1 MVDDSD
7 FLRFLNE
14 PLRDAEVAA
23 SSGHEARWRILV
35 VDDDADVHRATQFA
49 LDQAVVLGRPL
60 ELIFASSAHEAKS
73 ILAGEPDIALI
84 LLDVVMETSSAG
96 LELVGHIREQS
107 RLKTTRIIL
116 RTGQPGY
123 APEYST
129 IVNYDINDYRTKSE
143 LSQIRLLTAVT
154 AALRSYEQLCSLDAN
169 RQGLASIV
177 HASSAFMAQDGIE
190 AFAYRLIE
198 WVAHMTGAGPA
209 GIVYMRNLSQDQM
222 GRVLAATGR
231 FAPSLGALA
240 DDIQPLDVRSKL
252 MQALAGAQN
261 VLDSDGIA
269 IYLGNPGALHM
280 AVYLDAPS
288 KLRQID
294 PQLLEA
300 MCSSFGSCL
309 YNLHLVDKL
318 HTQAYTDALTGLPNR
333 NRFLELIEEAD
344 LTGAEPQVLA
354 MVDIDDFASLN
365 DLMGHRY
372 ADRLLL
378 AYADRLASTFGKN
391 VHLARVGSNAFGMV
405 GSASQL
411 TPAQLAASYVEHL
424 EVDDVAHFI
433 TATSGFVKLTPGLQS
448 GQKWFQD
455 ASIALKNAKRWQRGQ
470 HLEFTPDLGQ
480 LARARAA
487 LLSELQGAFQRGEL
501 FVVYQPQIALGTSEF
516 VGLEALVRWRKP
528 DGTMIPPDQFI
539 ALAEQSGL
547 ILPLGD
553 WVLTTA
559 CCVMRQ
565 LLDTGM
571 APQRMAVNVSMVQF
585 QRPDFVERVDLALQT
600 SGLSGS
606 RLELEITE
614 SVAMVSE
621 QMIAQSL
628 AKLRE
633 RNISIAMDDFGTG
646 YSSLSYLERLRF
658 DRLKVD
664 RSFVLQMSGSSAPR
678 ITEMILQLGH
688 KLGVRV
694 IAEGIED
701 QSTLERLLQM
711 GCDEGQG
718 YHIGRPMP
726 LEQLLQWVR
735 AHHP

>member
-1 MVDDSD
+1 M
-7 FLRFLNE
+7 
-14 PLRDAEVAA
+14 
-23 SSGHEARWRILV
+23 
-35 VDDDADVHRATQFA
+35 
-49 LDQAVVLGRPL
+49 
-60 ELIFASSAHEAKS
+60 
-73 ILAGEPDIALI
+73 
-84 LLDVVMETSSAG
+84 
-96 LELVGHIREQS
+96 
-107 RLKTTRIIL
+107 
-116 RTGQPGY
+116 
-123 APEYST
+123 
-129 IVNYDINDYRTKSE
+129 
-143 LSQIRLLTAVT
+143 
-154 AALRSYEQLCSLDAN
+154 
-169 RQGLASIV
+169 
-177 HASSAFMAQDGIE
+177 
-190 AFAYRLIE
+190 
-198 WVAHMTGAGPA
+198 
-209 GIVYMRNLSQDQM
+209 
-222 GRVLAATGR
+222 
-231 FAPSLGALA
+231 
-240 DDIQPLDVRSKL
+240 
-252 MQALAGAQN
+252 
-261 VLDSDGIA
+261 
-269 IYLGNPGALHM
+269 
-280 AVYLDAPS
+280 
-288 KLRQID
+288 
-294 PQLLEA
+294 
-300 MCSSFGSCL
+300 
-309 YNLHLVDKL
+309 HLVDKL

-628 AKLRE
+628 SKLRE

-701 QSTLERLLQM
+701 NATLERLLQM

-726 LEQLLQWVR
+726 LEQLLEWVR

>member
-23 SSGHEARWRILV
+23 SDGHEACWRILV

-49 LDQAVVLGRPL
+49 LDQAVVLGRRL
-60 ELIFASSAHEAKS
+60 ELIFASSAQEAKS
-73 ILAGEPDIALI
+73 VLAEKPDIALV

-96 LELVGHIREQS
+96 LDLVTHIREQP

-154 AALRSYEQLCSLDAN
+154 AAVRSYEQLCSLDDN
-169 RQGLASIV
+169 RKGLAAIV
-177 HASSAFMAQDGIE
+177 HASSAFMAQHGIE

-198 WVAHMTGAGPA
+198 WVAHMTGAGPD
-209 GIVYMRNLSQDQM
+209 GIVYMRNLSQDPSGQ
-222 GRVLAATGR
+222 VTAATGR
-231 FAPSLGALA
+231 FVPSLGVTLEN
-240 DDIQPLDVRSKL
+240 IQPVDAQSKL
-252 MQALAGAQN
+252 SEALAGAHN
-261 VLDSDGIA
+261 VLESNGIA

-280 AVYLDAPS
+280 ALYLEAPA

-309 YNLHLVDKL
+309 YNLHLVDRL

-333 NRFLELIEEAD
+333 NRFLELIDEAD
-344 LTGAEPQVLA
+344 LTGPEPQVLA

-365 DLMGHRY
+365 DLMGHHY

-378 AYADRLASTFGKN
+378 AYADRLASTFGKDMK
-391 VHLARVGSNAFGMV
+391 LARVGSNAFGMV
-405 GSASQL
+405 GSASRL

-424 EVDDVAHFI
+424 EVDDAAHFI
-433 TATSGFVKLTPGLQS
+433 TATSGLVTLAPGLQS
-448 GQKWFQD
+448 GQKWFQE
-455 ASIALKNAKRWQRGQ
+455 ASIALKNAKRSHRGQ
-470 HLEFTPDLGQ
+470 HLVFTQDLGQ
-480 LARARAA
+480 RARARVA
-487 LLSELQGAFQRGEL
+487 LLSELQGAFHRGEL
-501 FVVYQPQIALGTSEF
+501 FVVYQPQIALDSGEF
-516 VGLEALVRWRKP
+516 IGLEALLRWRKP
-528 DGTMIPPDQFI
+528 DGTMIPPDRFI
-539 ALAEQSGL
+539 SLAEQSGL
-547 ILPLGD
+547 ILPMGD

-559 CCVMRQ
+559 CGVMRQ
-565 LLDTGM
+565 LLDSGM

-585 QRPDFVERVDLALQT
+585 QRPDFVERVDQALQA

-606 RLELEITE
+606 MLELEITE
-614 SVAMVSE
+614 SVAMLSE

-633 RNISIAMDDFGTG
+633 RNISLAMDDFGTG
-646 YSSLSYLERLRF
+646 YSSLSYLDRLKF

-664 RSFVLQMSGSSAPR
+664 RSFVLQMSGPSGSR
-678 ITEMILQLGH
+678 ISELILQLGH

-726 LEQLLQWVR
+726 LEQLLEWVR